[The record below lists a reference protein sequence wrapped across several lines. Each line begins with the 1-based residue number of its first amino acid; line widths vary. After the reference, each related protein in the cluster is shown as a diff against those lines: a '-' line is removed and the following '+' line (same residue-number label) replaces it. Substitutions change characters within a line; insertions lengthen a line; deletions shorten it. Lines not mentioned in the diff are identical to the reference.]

1 MTMFPAGRT
10 IVITGGG
17 RGIGEEAVKKF
28 LMKGAKVRRYIG
40 VQSEETCAAVQV
52 IAGVRS
58 PDSVQRKFDELISG
72 DKALYPGTVT
82 CLYLDL
88 MR

>member
-1 MTMFPAGRT
+1 M
-10 IVITGGG
+10 ITGGG

-28 LMKGAKVRRYIG
+28 LIKGAKVRRYNSG
-40 VQSEETCAAVQV
+40 VLCEETCAVQV

>member
-1 MTMFPAGRT
+1 M
-10 IVITGGG
+10 ITGGG

-28 LMKGAKVRRYIG
+28 LMKGAKVKRFIG
-40 VQSEETCAAVQV
+40 VLSEETCTGTAVQV

-72 DKALYPGTVT
+72 DQSLSPGPLT

>member
-1 MTMFPAGRT
+1 M
-10 IVITGGG
+10 
-17 RGIGEEAVKKF
+17 
-28 LMKGAKVRRYIG
+28 Y
-40 VQSEETCAAVQV
+40 AAVQV

>member
-1 MTMFPAGRT
+1 M
-10 IVITGGG
+10 ITGGG

-40 VQSEETCAAVQV
+40 VLGEETSAVQV

-58 PDSVQRKFDELISG
+58 PDSVQTKFDELISG

>member
-1 MTMFPAGRT
+1 M
-10 IVITGGG
+10 ITGGG

-28 LMKGAKVRRYIG
+28 LMKGAKVRRYTGIL
-40 VQSEETCAAVQV
+40 SEETCAVQV

-58 PDSVQRKFDELISG
+58 PDSVQKKFDELISG
-72 DKALYPGTVT
+72 DQSLYPGTVT

>member
-1 MTMFPAGRT
+1 M
-10 IVITGGG
+10 ITGGG

-28 LMKGAKVRRYIG
+28 LMKGAKVRRYNG
-40 VQSEETCAAVQV
+40 VLSEETCAVQV

-58 PDSVQRKFDELISG
+58 PDSVQKKFDELISG
-72 DKALYPGTVT
+72 DQSLYPGTLT

>member
-1 MTMFPAGRT
+1 M
-10 IVITGGG
+10 ITGGG

-28 LMKGAKVRRYIG
+28 LMKGAKVRTYIS
-40 VQSEETCAAVQV
+40 VLSEETCAVQV

-72 DKALYPGTVT
+72 DQSLYPGTVT

>member
-1 MTMFPAGRT
+1 M
-10 IVITGGG
+10 ITGGG

-40 VQSEETCAAVQV
+40 VLSEETCAVQV

-72 DKALYPGTVT
+72 DQSLYPGTLT

>member
-1 MTMFPAGRT
+1 MFW
-10 IVITGGG
+10 
-17 RGIGEEAVKKF
+17 
-28 LMKGAKVRRYIG
+28 VRRR
-40 VQSEETCAAVQV
+40 AAVQV

-58 PDSVQRKFDELISG
+58 PDSVQTKFDELISG